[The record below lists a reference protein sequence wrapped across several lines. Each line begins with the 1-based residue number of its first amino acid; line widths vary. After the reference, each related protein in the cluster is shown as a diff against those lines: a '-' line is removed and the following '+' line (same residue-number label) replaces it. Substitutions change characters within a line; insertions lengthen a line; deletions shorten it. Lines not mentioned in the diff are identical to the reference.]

1 MIKATKKFVL
11 ATLLLAGF
19 GSAAIADTKE
29 EPAASA
35 SFSAYREV
43 KEYAEK
49 YVCEKPTDETANQC
63 AIAENATHSFYQT
76 DVCKAVDED
85 GACDLSSV
93 SAEDA
98 SKLVSCSTSSHR
110 ECSRMPD
117 GGRYCWSV
125 TCTTC
130 CRPTF
135 PFLSCATVCGPVLR

>member
-63 AIAENATHSFYQT
+63 AIAENATRSST
-76 DVCKAVDED
+76 VPPPSCVGVNVAPPVVRAAV
-85 GACDLSSV
+85 GTM
-93 SAEDA
+93 
-98 SKLVSCSTSSHR
+98 K
-110 ECSRMPD
+110 
-117 GGRYCWSV
+117 
-125 TCTTC
+125 
-130 CRPTF
+130 RP
-135 PFLSCATVCGPVLR
+135 R